1 VGYDKERGDT
11 VSVMNSAFN
20 VPETEKIPEVPL
32 WKQPDTIELAKM
44 IGKNLL
50 IAAVLLFVVLR
61 VLRPMLKTLA
71 TPPPAPALSHDMG
84 AAATPQQPQLGSYEQ
99 SVDHAKQI
107 ARGDPKVVANVV
119 KEWVAGNGS

>member
-1 VGYDKERGDT
+1 
-11 VSVMNSAFN
+11 MNSAFN
-20 VPETEKIPEVPL
+20 VPEVEKIAEMPL

-71 TPPPAPALSHDMG
+71 TPRVAPALTHETG
-84 AAATPQQPQLGSYEQ
+84 ADAPQAQLGSYEQ
-99 SVDHAKQI
+99 TVDHAKQI
-107 ARGDPKVVANVV
+107 ARGDPKIVANVV
-119 KEWVAGNGS
+119 KDWVAGNGS